1 MRVLKILLVILII
14 IGFGLVFLNIKMKNF
29 KRQQKN
35 MIYGVSFN
43 SEYAGYLGLDAKKV
57 FTKILDEWNFRYVRL
72 SAQWNLIE
80 KTKGQYDW
88 QDLDWQMNEAN
99 NRDAKVMLALGQKT
113 PRWPECHNPS
123 WVSDLAE
130 QRKLEIENFIEVVVG
145 RYKNHSALEIWQVE
159 NEPFLKFGNCEKVSA
174 KDLHDEINLVKK
186 LDPVHPII
194 TTDSGELSW
203 WHKTAGATDLFGTT
217 LYRVVWNK
225 YVGYLS
231 YDFILPAFVYRA
243 KLWFNNRDI
252 NTAYITELQAE
263 SWIPDNSLMETP
275 LVQQYK
281 SMSLERLKKN
291 IEFADKTGMPRAYLW
306 GAEWWYWLEAKGEK
320 GIPDFIK
327 QLKKE

>member
-1 MRVLKILLVILII
+1 MRVFKILLII
-14 IGFGLVFLNIKMKNF
+14 IVVIGLGVLLLSLKMKNF

-43 SEYAGYLGLDAKKV
+43 SEYAQYLGLDAKKV
-57 FTKILDEWNFRYVRL
+57 FTKILDEWNFRHIRL
-72 SAQWNLIE
+72 SAQWDLIE
-80 KTKGQYDW
+80 QTKGKYDW
-88 QDLDWQMNEAN
+88 QDLDWMMNAIKSRN
-99 NRDAKVMLALGQKT
+99 AKVVLALGNKT

-123 WVSDLAE
+123 WVSGSVEEKKIEL
-130 QRKLEIENFIEVVVG
+130 ENFIKTVVE

-159 NEPFLKFGNCEKVSA
+159 NDPFLKFGNCDKVSV
-174 KDLHDEINLVKK
+174 KDLRDEIDLVKK
-186 LDPVHPII
+186 LDPTHPII
-194 TTDSGELSW
+194 TTDSGELSSW
-203 WHKTAGATDLFGTT
+203 RKAASASDLFGTT

-225 YVGYLS
+225 YLGYLS
-231 YDFILPAFVYRA
+231 YDWLMPAFVYRV

-263 SWIPDNSLMETP
+263 PWIPDNSLMETP
-275 LVQQYK
+275 LDEQYK
-281 SMSLERLKKN
+281 SISLERLKKN

-306 GAEWWYWLEAKGEK
+306 GGEWWYWLESKGEK